1 MQAKHLR
8 IGLGCGAILLAACA
22 LTGAQDLPFEPHHN
36 AGESV
41 TGAFEGWFANPDG
54 TYSLL
59 VGYYNRNLKN
69 AVDIPIGP
77 NNRIEPGGPD
87 LGQPTH
93 FVPGRNWGMF
103 TVKVPKNFGTQRLR
117 WTVVANGK
125 PTVIPLDIQDV
136 YEVSPFVD
144 ATGDTPPFIGFSDG
158 GPFLNGPREISE
170 SLSGTVGTPVPL
182 TAWVA
187 DDAKATLSGGGG
199 GGGAPGGRGRP
210 KLEPVTVRW
219 TLFRGP
225 GTVTFDNAEP
235 VVQKLPLKVTPP
247 GTVFTGKV
255 TNTATFSAPG
265 EYVLD
270 LQAYDAST
278 QIGNGGFQCCWSDA
292 KVKISVKAGAAG
304 QGGSESASR

>member
-1 MQAKHLR
+1 M
-8 IGLGCGAILLAACA
+8 LAAGA
-22 LTGAQDLPFEPHHN
+22 LAGSQDLPFEPHHDS
-36 AGESV
+36 GESI
-41 TGAFEGWFANPDG
+41 TGSFEGWFSNPDG

-59 VGYYNRNLKN
+59 VGYYNRNLKHPI
-69 AVDIPIGP
+69 DIPIGP

-87 LGQPTH
+87 RGQPTH

-103 TVKVPKNFGTQRLR
+103 TVKVPKDFGTQRLR

-125 PTVIPLDIQDV
+125 STVIPLDIQDV

-144 ATGDTPPFIGFSDG
+144 ATGNTPPFVGFSDN

-170 SLSGTVGTPVPL
+170 SITGTVGSPVPL

-187 DDAKATLSGGGG
+187 DDAKPTLSGGGG
-199 GGGAPGGRGRP
+199 GGTGRAQK

-219 TLFRGP
+219 TMYRGP
-225 GTVTFDNAEP
+225 ATVAFDNAEP
-235 VVQKLPLKVTPP
+235 IVQNLPLKLTPP
-247 GTVFTGKV
+247 GTVFTGRV
-255 TNTATFSAPG
+255 TNTVTFAEPG
-265 EYVLD
+265 EYMLD

-292 KVKISVKAGAAG
+292 KVKVVVKAG
-304 QGGSESASR
+304 GGEQARRESAAR